1 MENEGEFIMNFHGKD
16 IKIFTA
22 NSNPMVAKRIAECLG
37 LPLGKSE
44 VGTFSDG
51 EIAVSLFESVR
62 GSDCFIVQSTCSPV
76 NNNIMELLIMI
87 DAMKRASA
95 ARITAVIPYF
105 GYARQDRKAKARD
118 PISAKLVADLITTAG
133 ADRVLTMDLHAPQI
147 QGFFNIPVD
156 HLVGAPTL
164 ASFLRGR
171 IGRDNEEYV
180 VVSPDLGS
188 VTRARNFASRLGC
201 PLAII
206 DKRRQRANVCEVMNI
221 IGDVKGKKVILVDDM
236 IDTAGTLCANVR
248 ELKAL
253 GAGDIYVCATHGIFS
268 GQAIQRLNDAPIVE
282 CLVTDAIP
290 VEEGGKIKTIS
301 VAGEFAETISAVYYE
316 QSVSTLVGGDFAM

>member
-1 MENEGEFIMNFHGKD
+1 
-16 IKIFTA
+16 
-22 NSNPMVAKRIAECLG
+22 
-37 LPLGKSE
+37 
-44 VGTFSDG
+44 
-51 EIAVSLFESVR
+51 
-62 GSDCFIVQSTCSPV
+62 V

-236 IDTAGTLCANVR
+236 IDTAGTLCNAAGAI
-248 ELKAL
+248 KAR
-253 GAGDIYVCATHGIFS
+253 GAKSVTACATHGVLS
-268 GQAIQRLNDAPIVE
+268 GPAIGRIRDSALDEVVLLDTIALPPEKQIE
-282 CLVTDAIP
+282 
-290 VEEGGKIKTIS
+290 KIKVLS
-301 VAGEFAETISAVYYE
+301 VAPVLAEAVARIY
-316 QSVSTLVGGDFAM
+316 SDKPVSTLFV